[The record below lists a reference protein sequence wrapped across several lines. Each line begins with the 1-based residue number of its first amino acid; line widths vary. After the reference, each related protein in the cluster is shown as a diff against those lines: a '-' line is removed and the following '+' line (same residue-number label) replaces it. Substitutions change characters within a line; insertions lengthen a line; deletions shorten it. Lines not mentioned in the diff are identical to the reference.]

1 MIKTICNN
9 SFSTQY
15 VSGMKRE
22 ENKFFTDDRVIL
34 SGLISDGRKK
44 PGINLLQEENFSRI
58 PAEQLLV
65 QKEGELRCLKN
76 NLSTLE
82 EIHSSLHECN
92 IYGNEL
98 QKIHEKI
105 KSLKDTIKDVTYDI
119 RNLRLKTIE
128 PYISTLPKEVSNYY
142 KKVNFDISPE
152 EIDKIGNIY
161 KELSDDRSPIKIKGN
176 SINTLEGE
184 EIWREINGILD
195 IKEGSPSMEIDVEYY
210 LLGHKDIY
218 NKLKKAAKNGHKIRV
233 IIDPGTGLKTGNC
246 YCNKDVSEYLDC
258 LTNLISLREE
268 TEDTNFAFT
277 VAKKESLKDL
287 MHRKFLRVG
296 EKVLIGGMNCDKGS
310 GENADYAMVIEGPEA
325 KELTSRFQED
335 ITNSAGRTMR
345 DIFGKDIELLKHGYI
360 TDGQT
365 GEPIKYRFL
374 LTPSQFCDFL
384 ILLLPEESQ
393 KYIENAPNGL
403 DRVIRIF
410 EEYKKS
416 GLNPEDY
423 GEFKEANNSPYISDT
438 PFMANLMNEKDDF
451 YAGLT
456 DKGRTCLYKKLEESF
471 NHMNSEKNLSYL
483 KDITL
488 PEGNIYGTQ
497 TLVTGTTHEELQA
510 LVIYAINSAEEFLY
524 IPSFCM
530 SKDISELIIEKKKS
544 MEKLGKHFDIKILLE
559 PSEMPANNIN
569 TCLNLKE
576 AGIPVRFARLDGTG
590 ENHDRKLHSKMIVS
604 DKVLFTGSTNLTHSG
619 LRENQETS
627 VMVFI
632 DPLSDKRNME
642 EYKKNFLE
650 LWDGQSADV
659 NLSSPVYD
667 IPVFMSKEEYEK
679 NLVRKTVRNIGRYER
694 TVGNKIK
701 NIAESREDVKE
712 EIQRLKD
719 EGFHDGYA
727 RLLALKKF
735 YSEEEINSLRMAQD
749 YILLS

>member
-9 SFSTQY
+9 SFMAQH

-58 PAEQLLV
+58 PADQLIIH
-65 QKEGELRCLKN
+65 KEVELRCLEN
-76 NLSTLE
+76 NLSSLE
-82 EIHSSLHECN
+82 DIHRSIHEYN
-92 IYGNEL
+92 ICGDEL

-105 KSLKDTIKDVTYDI
+105 NSLKDKIKDVTSDI
-119 RNLRLKTIE
+119 RKLRLKTIE
-128 PYISTLPKEVSNYY
+128 PYISPLPKEVSNYY

-184 EIWREINGILD
+184 EIWREMNRMLD

-277 VAKKESLKDL
+277 VAKKESLKNL

-310 GENADYAMVIEGPEA
+310 GENADYAMVIEGPETT
-325 KELTSRFQED
+325 ELTSRFQED
-335 ITNSAGRTMR
+335 ITNSAGKTIR

-384 ILLLPEESQ
+384 ILLLPAESQ

-471 NHMNSEKNLSYL
+471 NHMNLEKNLGYL

-488 PEGNIYGTQ
+488 PEGNISGTQ

-632 DPLSDKRNME
+632 DPLSDRRNME
-642 EYKKNFLE
+642 EYKKDFLE
-650 LWDGQSADV
+650 LWEGQSVDV
-659 NLSSPVYD
+659 NLSSPVSD

-735 YSEEEINSLRMAQD
+735 YTEDEINSLRIAQD
-749 YILLS
+749 YLLN